1 MKRVATAVLM
11 LALCLAAVQAQAFS
25 LTGLE
30 TESVMREWETNLFF
44 KRMTERTGVET
55 SAKAVYEQKDLDKL
69 LANMSKGEI
78 TVDALFKAN
87 LTRTQEI
94 ELLDSGALIDLAP
107 LIEENMPNLSAL
119 LAAHPDWRE
128 SISLSDGRIASLPQI
143 NEGEKMICLWINQA
157 WLDKLGLSMPTTVEE
172 LTDVLLAFKKGDPNG
187 NYKADEVA
195 ADLLGVYEMR
205 WLLPYFSIVAD
216 DYNLARDAS
225 GEIVFAPELE
235 EYRDFV
241 ALLKSWNELGLFGEG
256 AFTGVHNAAS
266 LDDDDDDTVT
276 SGLILTPAPY
286 THVATEN
293 SMDYV
298 PLLLTGPDGSIRWR
312 DALGSV
318 WTGCFAV
325 TSACE
330 DPAQALRWAD
340 ALYSE
345 EGGILAYAGE
355 EDNEY
360 RFSENGK
367 WSFNVDSMRTIDD
380 IRADSIIYTGATTPG
395 LTPSAF
401 LAKVDST
408 IDLYLIECMND
419 VRAVSEQVSPAY
431 YLDEAAQA
439 RANELALTLGQMTDE
454 GIARFAT
461 GEIELTDENWN
472 AWLESLREAGSD
484 ELVALFHA
492 AK

>member
-1 MKRVATAVLM
+1 
-11 LALCLAAVQAQAFS
+11 
-25 LTGLE
+25 
-30 TESVMREWETNLFF
+30 
-44 KRMTERTGVET
+44 
-55 SAKAVYEQKDLDKL
+55 
-69 LANMSKGEI
+69 
-78 TVDALFKAN
+78 
-87 LTRTQEI
+87 
-94 ELLDSGALIDLAP
+94 
-107 LIEENMPNLSAL
+107 MPNLSAL

-143 NEGEKMICLWINQA
+143 NEGERMICLWINQA
-157 WLDKLGLSMPTTVEE
+157 WLDKLGIAMPTTVAE
-172 LTDVLLAFKKGDPNG
+172 LTDALLAIKKGDPNG

-205 WLLPYFSIVAD
+205 WLLPYFSIIAD

-225 GEIVFAPELE
+225 VDFVFAPEME
-235 EYRDFV
+235 GYRDFV
-241 ALLKSWNELGLFGEG
+241 TLLKSWNDLGLFGEG
-256 AFTGVHNAAS
+256 AFTSSHNAAS
-266 LDDDDDDTVT
+266 LNDDENDNTIT

-286 THVATEN
+286 THVTTERLV
-293 SMDYV
+293 DYA
-298 PLLLTGPDGSIRWR
+298 PLLMAGTDGSVRWR
-312 DALGSV
+312 DAFGSV

-345 EGGILAYAGE
+345 EGGILAYAGV

-360 RFSENGK
+360 RFNDNGK
-367 WSFNVDSMRTIDD
+367 WSFNVDAMRSIDN
-380 IRADSIIYTGATTPG
+380 IRSDSIIYTGSTMPG
-395 LTPSAF
+395 LTPSEF

-439 RANELALTLGQMTDE
+439 RASELALTLGQLTDE

-461 GEIELTDENWN
+461 GEIELTDENWA
-472 AWLESLREAGSD
+472 AWLESLRAAGSD
-484 ELVALFHA
+484 ELVALFNA